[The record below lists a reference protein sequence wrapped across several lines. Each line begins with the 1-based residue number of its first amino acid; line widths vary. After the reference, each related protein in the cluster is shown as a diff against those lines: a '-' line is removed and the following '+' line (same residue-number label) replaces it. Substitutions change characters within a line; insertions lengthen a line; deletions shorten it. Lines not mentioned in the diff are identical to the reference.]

1 MPSLIFGFDQY
12 SLKRGKYYQFTKY
25 LILVLGIIVTDYILK
40 RGNFRVFLQEED
52 NLTNEILQ
60 FKLNDEW
67 IPILRNM
74 SGFSILQMTEKD
86 EIISK
91 KYNFLK
97 SKKKKIY
104 FQLNDEDFDMKMDY
118 CPISH

>member
-1 MPSLIFGFDQY
+1 M
-12 SLKRGKYYQFTKY
+12 
-25 LILVLGIIVTDYILK
+25 GIIVTDYILK

-74 SGFSILQMTEKD
+74 SGFSTLQMTEKD